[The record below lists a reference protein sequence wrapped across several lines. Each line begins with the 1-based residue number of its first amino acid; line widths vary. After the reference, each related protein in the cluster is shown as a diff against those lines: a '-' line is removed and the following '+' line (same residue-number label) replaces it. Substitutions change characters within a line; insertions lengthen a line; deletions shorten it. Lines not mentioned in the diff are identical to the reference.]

1 MIITKS
7 QLKQIIKEEI
17 GASLREGFLDREGE
31 EERHTFGLRTPDDKK
46 AFNAGYNAGV
56 DKAQEQGF
64 DLERLKGDQLG
75 DLLKDLSRK
84 KLLTITDKDGKVKS
98 VTLKISQ
105 SNPYQLTNAVI
116 GFRDGY
122 RTQKAK

>member
-1 MIITKS
+1 
-7 QLKQIIKEEI
+7 
-17 GASLREGFLDREGE
+17 
-31 EERHTFGLRTPDDKK
+31 DKK